1 MSSTEQNKAL
11 VSRFYEEVWNKGN
24 YRLADELVDDDGS
37 RYDHETSGPNS
48 AEIQKQ
54 AAAGFHRLFPDSQM
68 VIEMMVAEDEW
79 VAARWRIHATHQGSG
94 KVITDYTGQNMW
106 RVRNGKLVEVRNNR
120 DDLLV
125 FQQLGLIPSRA
136 ELWKQAGVV
145 SSPYVGGATD
155 QAPASADAGEQT

>member
-1 MSSTEQNKAL
+1 MSIEQNKAL
-11 VSRFYEEVWNKGN
+11 VRRFYEEIWNKGN
-24 YRLADELVDDDGS
+24 YSVADEVVDNDGS
-37 RYDHETSGPNS
+37 RYDHETTGPNS

-54 AAAGFHRLFPDSQM
+54 AAAGFRRLFPDCQM

-79 VAARWRIHATHQGSG
+79 VAARWRIHGTHQGSG
-94 KVITDYTGQNMW
+94 KPITDYTGQNMW

-125 FQQLGLIPSRA
+125 FHQLGLIPSRA

-145 SSPYVGGATD
+145 SSPYVRGATD
-155 QAPASADAGEQT
+155 QAQAEPAEGEQT

>member
-37 RYDHETSGPNS
+37 RYDHETNGPNS

-155 QAPASADAGEQT
+155 QAPAEPAKGEQT